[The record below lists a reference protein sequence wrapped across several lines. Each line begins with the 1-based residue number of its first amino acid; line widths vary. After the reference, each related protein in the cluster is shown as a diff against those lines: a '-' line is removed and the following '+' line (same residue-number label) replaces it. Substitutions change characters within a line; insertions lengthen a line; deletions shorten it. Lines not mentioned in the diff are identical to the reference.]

1 MFIEDVTLVKTE
13 LFDYEL
19 PEHLIAR
26 YPAKERDQSRLLV
39 LDRQK
44 QALTNHIFSEIIDY
58 IQAGDLVVFNNSRV
72 MAARLFG
79 QKETGAK
86 LEFLIEKVV
95 NDKFFIS
102 HIRANKA
109 PKLNSVVEV
118 ADIKARVIEKND
130 GLYHIELI
138 DGNVWQ
144 LMAEHG
150 HMPLPPYIKRQDE
163 TFDIERYQTVYSELL
178 GSVAAPTAGLHF
190 TKEILQKIKD
200 KGADIAYVTLHVGS
214 GTFKPVQTDD
224 IHEHVMHSEL
234 IDVPQIV
241 CDQIN
246 KAKSQ
251 GGRVIAVG
259 TTSVRSLET
268 AAANGNGEM
277 KAFYGESDIF
287 LYPGKTFHVVDAMVT
302 NFHLPKSTLIML
314 VSAFSSIDMI
324 KKAYRHAIDD
334 NYRFYSYGDAMFIH

>member
-1 MFIEDVTLVKTE
+1 M
-13 LFDYEL
+13 
-19 PEHLIAR
+19 
-26 YPAKERDQSRLLV
+26 
-39 LDRQK
+39 
-44 QALTNHIFSEIIDY
+44 
-58 IQAGDLVVFNNSRV
+58 
-72 MAARLFG
+72 
-79 QKETGAK
+79 
-86 LEFLIEKVV
+86 
-95 NDKFFIS
+95 
-102 HIRANKA
+102 
-109 PKLNSVVEV
+109 
-118 ADIKARVIEKND
+118 
-130 GLYHIELI
+130 
-138 DGNVWQ
+138 
-144 LMAEHG
+144 
-150 HMPLPPYIKRQDE
+150 
-163 TFDIERYQTVYSELL
+163 
-178 GSVAAPTAGLHF
+178 
-190 TKEILQKIKD
+190 
-200 KGADIAYVTLHVGS
+200 HVGS

-234 IDVPQIV
+234 IDVPQNV

-246 KAKSQ
+246 KTKLQ

-268 AAANGNGEM
+268 AAANGNDKI

>member
-1 MFIEDVTLVKTE
+1 MKTDI
-13 LFDYEL
+13 FDYEL

-44 QALTNHIFSEIIDY
+44 KALTNHVFSEIIDY

-86 LEFLIEKVV
+86 LEFLIEKVID
-95 NDKFFIS
+95 NKRFIS
-102 HIRANKA
+102 HVRANKA
-109 PKLNSVVEV
+109 PKLDSIVEI

-130 GLYHIELI
+130 GLYYIELL

-234 IDVPQIV
+234 IDVPQDV
-241 CDQIN
+241 CDKIN
-246 KAKSQ
+246 KTKLQ

-268 AAANGNGEM
+268 AAQTGEI
-277 KAFYGESDIF
+277 KPFYGESDIF
-287 LYPGKTFHVVDAMVT
+287 LYPGKTFNVVDAMVT

>member
-1 MFIEDVTLVKTE
+1 MTLVKTE

-26 YPAKERDQSRLLV
+26 YPVKERDQSRLLV

-44 QALTNHIFSEIIDY
+44 QALSNHIFSEIVDY
-58 IQAGDLVVFNNSRV
+58 IQADDLVVFNNSRV

-86 LEFLIEKVV
+86 LEFLIEKVID
-95 NDKFFIS
+95 DKRFIS

-109 PKLNSVVEV
+109 PKLNSVVEI

-163 TFDIERYQTVYSELL
+163 AFDIERYQTVYSELL

-234 IDVPQIV
+234 IDVPQNV

-246 KAKSQ
+246 KTKSQ

-268 AAANGNGEM
+268 AAANGSGEIRP
-277 KAFYGESDIF
+277 FYGESDIF
-287 LYPGKTFHVVDAMVT
+287 LYPGKIFHVVDAMVT

>member
-1 MFIEDVTLVKTE
+1 MTLVKTE

-26 YPAKERDQSRLLV
+26 YPVKERDQSRLLV

-44 QALTNHIFSEIIDY
+44 QALSNHIFSEIVDY
-58 IQAGDLVVFNNSRV
+58 IQADDLVVFNNSRV

-86 LEFLIEKVV
+86 LEFLIEKVID
-95 NDKFFIS
+95 DKRFIS

-109 PKLNSVVEV
+109 PKLNSVVEI

-163 TFDIERYQTVYSELL
+163 AFDIERYQTVYSELL

-234 IDVPQIV
+234 IDVPQNV

-246 KAKSQ
+246 KTKSQ

-268 AAANGNGEM
+268 AAANGNGEIRP
-277 KAFYGESDIF
+277 FYGESDIF
-287 LYPGKTFHVVDAMVT
+287 LYPGKIFHVVDAMVT

>member
-1 MFIEDVTLVKTE
+1 MTLVKTE

-26 YPAKERDQSRLLV
+26 YPVKERDQSHLLV

-44 QALTNHIFSEIIDY
+44 QALSNHIFSEIVDY
-58 IQAGDLVVFNNSRV
+58 IQADDLVVFNNSRV

-86 LEFLIEKVV
+86 LEFLIEKVID
-95 NDKFFIS
+95 DKRFIS

-109 PKLNSVVEV
+109 PKLGSVVEI

-163 TFDIERYQTVYSELL
+163 AFDIERYQTVYSELL

-234 IDVPQIV
+234 IDVPQNV

-246 KAKSQ
+246 KTKSQ

-268 AAANGNGEM
+268 AAANGNGEIRP
-277 KAFYGESDIF
+277 FYGESDIF
-287 LYPGKTFHVVDAMVT
+287 LYPGKIFHVVDAMVT